1 VGGRSGEEGSGG
13 GAGRRGRGRG
23 GGTLVVYV
31 LTSEPREVHD
41 GSQRDTTR
49 SSHGKDLLIFSY
61 SACDIHNLLHD
72 RLERRRVLRLF
83 LVQQRDLFTEFPWVR
98 HDGSRH

>member
-13 GAGRRGRGRG
+13 GAGRRGRG